1 MRGEK
6 LEVGESEI
14 RSFHDLRVYQRGYQL
29 ALLVHEMARTLPTPE
44 KFELGAQL
52 RRAAVSIP
60 ANIAEGYGRKNS
72 VAEFKHFLRNAL
84 GSSNEMQVLVQLA
97 IDLGYWTD
105 VEVVNQYNELGK
117 QIYSL
122 IQVWK

>member
-1 MRGEK
+1 M
-6 LEVGESEI
+6 GESEI